1 MLRVITL
8 VLGSLLLSACGGG
21 GSSSGSNAVA
31 VYAISLAFTRDTSA
45 TPNPFQMTASLYKDG
60 QAETGAAAD
69 LDIKLGRGSH
79 GVISEIAP
87 GQYQFTVTPVGT
99 GEYPLTVSYH
109 GVSVQRTALVL
120 AGVQA
125 GWGQPMAV
133 AGLVNTPGYEDGVTV
148 SADGQYLFVQYGPLY
163 FSAFQL
169 FNTARANGGCGGDR
183 LHPTRCTHPWLDDTI
198 GPYTAPARPGFFTG
212 RIDTVNASNR
222 HNANSWMVGDDQSP
236 IFAPSTM
243 FYGFIRQADGSYAEP
258 FYLAFNDDND
268 ALANPYGMSFVLHG
282 DGTATMAFAFDDPA
296 DSDMVDVKGDG
307 TQMVAS
313 GVDVYTDNITPGQNT
328 NLGSLVPSGV
338 PGTHPIHGS
347 PFASQLVN
355 FGKTGTNGIYGTQG
369 NPHLYAENG
378 IVKSIWTDDE
388 QDSDSDRGDLSVYVL
403 TSGSFPNGSWS
414 KLVLPSVINKP
425 LPSNEI
431 QPFFT
436 GTGLYYTHSSDS
448 ELPAIYYSAY
458 SGAQTLSDYQNA
470 NNWAAPITLL
480 SADNFTPANAADIGK
495 IVAVGE
501 PTLAHYD
508 GNDYLYF
515 VYGYIRGFDSI
526 SGLPDIDMQAGY
538 IRKQ

>member
-1 MLRVITL
+1 MSRLLILMLC
-8 VLGSLLLSACGGG
+8 SLLLAACGGG
-21 GSSSGSNAVA
+21 GSSGSTATS
-31 VYAISLAFTRDTSA
+31 VYSISLTFSRDTGS
-45 TPNPFQMTASLYKDG
+45 TPNPFQVTASLYKDG
-60 QAETGAAAD
+60 EVETGAAAN
-69 LDIKLGRGSH
+69 LDITLDRGSQ
-79 GVISEIAP
+79 GVVSEIAP
-87 GQYQFTVTPVGT
+87 GQYQFTVTPTGT
-99 GEYPLTVSYH
+99 GEYPVTVSYH

-120 AGVQA
+120 AGVQT

-148 SADGQYLFVQYGPLY
+148 SGDGQYLFVQYGPLY
-163 FSAFQL
+163 FSAIQL
-169 FNTARANGGCGGDR
+169 FNTPRANGGCGGDR
-183 LHPTRCTHPWLDDTI
+183 LNPTRCSHPWLDNTI
-198 GPYTAPARPGFFTG
+198 GPYAAPERPGFFTG
-212 RIDTVNASNR
+212 RIDVSNGTNL

-243 FYGFIRQADGSYAEP
+243 FYGFKRQADGSYAEP
-258 FYLAFNDDND
+258 FYLTFADDND

-296 DSDMVDVKGDG
+296 DSDMVDVNGDG
-307 TQMVAS
+307 SLMVAS
-313 GVDVYTDNITPGQNT
+313 GADVYTDNITLGHNT
-328 NLGSLVPSGV
+328 NLGTLIPSGV

-369 NPHLYAENG
+369 NPHLYAGNG
-378 IVKSIWTDDE
+378 SIKSIWTDDE

-403 TSGSFPNGSWS
+403 TAGTFPNGSWS
-414 KLVLPSVINKP
+414 KLVLPTVINQA

-436 GTGLYYTHSSDS
+436 GSGLYFTRSSDT

-458 SGAQTLSDYQNA
+458 SGAQTLGDYQNA
-470 NNWAAPITLL
+470 NNWTTPTKLL
-480 SADNFTPANAADIGK
+480 SAAKFTPANPADIGK

-501 PTLAHYD
+501 PTLAHYA
-508 GNDYLYF
+508 GHDYLYF
-515 VYGYIRGFDSI
+515 VYGYIRGFDSV